1 MRYQFILIEFKDSLF
16 ILTLLIDGCEL
27 IIDFAGLNSGG
38 GEDLTLLMYA
48 AIKPNNYT
56 SILVI

>member
-38 GEDLTLLMYA
+38 EDLTLLMYA